1 MTAVILP
8 HTSAS
13 ILLGFTT
20 TTSCGVNLDAATPMV
35 IMSTPIGSCGAGKI
49 LTHFKTFLYLD
60 LYLSIHVDRCSDPS
74 CNAYIEGTKRVQ
86 LAAYS
91 YDNGVAPFENPK
103 DLMKEFATTIE
114 TDKKYML
121 IMAMDETGLS
131 TFTLADASGNPLETQ
146 TVQHTV
152 TCPDNYFEGT
162 VQGWYFGGT
171 CRAPEDVLVTYS
183 SGV

>member
-1 MTAVILP
+1 
-8 HTSAS
+8 
-13 ILLGFTT
+13 
-20 TTSCGVNLDAATPMV
+20 MV
-35 IMSTPIGSCGAGKI
+35 ITSTLTDLCGAGKTLLHFRTFQHLNLC
-49 LTHFKTFLYLD
+49 LTSVRVF
-60 LYLSIHVDRCSDPS
+60 RCSDPS
-74 CNAYIEGTKRVQ
+74 CDAYIEGTKRVQ